1 MISVIVAHT
10 NNFVI
15 GKDGGLPWHLPADL
29 AYFKKVT
36 MSHPVIMGRKTFE
49 SIGRAL
55 PGRTNIVISRNKIE
69 LPEGVL
75 LANSIEQAI
84 SFVDKETE
92 CFVIGGGSIYKE
104 VIKYADRLYI
114 TKIHAK
120 IEGDTTFPAYDVN
133 DYQIIASEERAK
145 DEKNSF
151 DLSFIVYEKKQ
162 YK

>member
-15 GKDGGLPWHLPADL
+15 GKDGGMPWHLPADL

-84 SFVDKETE
+84 AFVDKETE
-92 CFVIGGGSIYKE
+92 CFVIGGGSIYKD

-114 TKIHAK
+114 TKIHAE

-151 DLSFIVYEKKQ
+151 DLSFIVYEKKTV
-162 YK
+162 